1 MSALW
6 IVFNVIQ
13 PESWTAVTDWQTHS
27 DEMLIFL
34 KQIYLNNS
42 SHCLTKLNTSAV
54 LKSCAVHT
62 WGTRKNKKYFITNM
76 TFHHITLHTINN
88 ASFESVNHGI
98 MEWHYKLLWT
108 KRIMGQKRLGTTHIH
123 QKPSMRVHTWS

>member
-1 MSALW
+1 MNSVQCYTTRELNCGNRLTDSFRW
-6 IVFNVIQ
+6 NV
-13 PESWTAVTDWQTHS
+13 D
-27 DEMLIFL
+27 FL